1 MSFAEIAALTLHD
14 VKNRLAGL
22 AGRAEANG
30 DIETMRDAIAAADA
44 LTRLLVYYRAEIG
57 SLGLE
62 IDAHAPADLAGE
74 LLDGQAAGDACH
86 VELDCSRAPTLWFYD
101 EALVRMVLANAVQN
115 AGRHARTRV
124 RIEVAECDDGLEF
137 QVRDDGPGYPDA
149 VLDDSTGAATRVSRD
164 GTGLGLRLGRRI
176 AEMHENA
183 GQRGQIR
190 LANEG
195 GAVFRL
201 ILPR

>member
-1 MSFAEIAALTLHD
+1 MSFAEIAALTLHE
-14 VKNRLAGL
+14 VKNRLAQL
-22 AGRAEANG
+22 AGRAEAAG
-30 DIETMRDAIAAADA
+30 DVETMRDTVAAADA

-57 SLGLE
+57 SLGLN
-62 IDAHAPADLAGE
+62 IDAHAPADLAAE
-74 LLDGQAAGDACH
+74 LLAGQTAGDACH

-115 AGRHARTRV
+115 AGRYARTQV
-124 RIEVAECDDGLEF
+124 RIEVAEGDEGLEF
-137 QVRDDGPGYPDA
+137 LVRDDGPGYPVA
-149 VLDDSTGAATRVSRD
+149 VLDDPSGVATGVSRD

-190 LANEG
+190 LANQG